1 MHEWSES
8 QLMIRDAVRTFVE
21 NEIAPHVEELEHG
34 DMPPYELM
42 RKMYK
47 TFGMDEMARARFAKT
62 IEAEKRGEKPTKAFD
77 SLLCIL
83 QKTQSQLSMP
93 KKGVKEPAQL

>member
-42 RKMYK
+42 RKMY
-47 TFGMDEMARARFAKT
+47 
-62 IEAEKRGEKPTKAFD
+62 
-77 SLLCIL
+77 
-83 QKTQSQLSMP
+83 
-93 KKGVKEPAQL
+93 